1 MNLQHLASFVRVAEH
16 GSFSRAALAMGLA
29 QPALSRQVRQLEV
42 ALRVNLLE
50 RTGRGVV
57 LTEAGRRLLEHGHA
71 ILQGVARAEQDLQ
84 ASRHEPAGHL
94 VVGLPPSLGRQ
105 LTLRLAQLFQTQ
117 FPKGSLSV
125 VEGLSAHISEWITTG
140 RVDLGLLHHPEPL
153 ASLEMVPLHSESLY
167 LLGLARSPLLSSEG
181 PGGSAPLGPLPLPA
195 LADAGLVI
203 PDRTHAIRRLL
214 EQRASQEGVKLQVD
228 WEVSGL
234 PAIIDLVQAGMG
246 HAVLG
251 QQAAESA
258 CRTHALCCRPLGEP
272 PLHIALSLAWS
283 ASRPWTPLQTE
294 VAQWLRAQIDPS

>member
-50 RTGRGVV
+50 RTGRGVI

-71 ILQGVARAEQDLQ
+71 ILQSVSRAEQDLQ

-105 LTLRLAQLFQTQ
+105 LTLRLAQLFQSQ

-125 VEGLSAHISEWITTG
+125 VEGLSAHIAEWITTG

-153 ASLEMVPLHSESLY
+153 ASLEMVPLHSEVLH
-167 LLGLARSPLLSSEG
+167 LVGPADSPHLSATS
-181 PGGSAPLGPLPLPA
+181 PLPLSA
-195 LADAGLVI
+195 LADCGLVI
-203 PDRTHAIRRLL
+203 PERTHAIRRLL
-214 EQRASQEGVKLQVD
+214 EQRLGQTGVKLQVA

-234 PAIIDLVQAGMG
+234 PAIIDLVRAGLG

-251 QQAAESA
+251 QQAAQSA
-258 CRTHALCCRPLGEP
+258 CQSAAMRSRPLGDP
-272 PLHIALSLAWS
+272 PLQIGLSLAWS

-294 VAQWLRAQIDPS
+294 VAQWLRSQIDHP